1 MNGSPHKLLK
11 TKMKIEIVRDEVK
24 SLDIDHLKA
33 LSLNA
38 NDWQAAGISEYR
50 LYAYLSTFFN
60 KTTILDIGTR
70 TGGSALALS
79 YNPQNTVRSY
89 DLREQG
95 ASSIKKD
102 NISWNIGDFMKD
114 TEIDW
119 DNVSIV
125 MIDVDP
131 HDGAQERV
139 MMDWLRDKG
148 WKGIMLHDDIGPGW
162 PDIQLMWDEIPE
174 PKIDVTEIAHM
185 SGTGLVNFGEA
196 HEVAIV

>member
-1 MNGSPHKLLK
+1 
-11 TKMKIEIVRDEVK
+11 MKIDIVRDEVK
-24 SLDIDHLKA
+24 SLDIDHLKS
-33 LSLNA
+33 SLLNP

-89 DLREQG
+89 DLVEQG
-95 ASSIKKD
+95 ASTIKKD
-102 NISWNIGDFMKD
+102 NLSFFIGNFMED
-114 TEIDW
+114 EDIDW

-131 HDGAQERV
+131 HDGSQERV

-148 WKGIMLHDDIGPGW
+148 WKGIMFMMISVLVGI
-162 PDIQLMWDEIPE
+162 DIQLMWDEIPE
-174 PKIDVTEIAHM
+174 PKIDVTEI
-185 SGTGLVNFGEA
+185 SP
-196 HEVAIV
+196 HEWYWSCQLW

>member
-174 PKIDVTEIAHM
+174 EKFDVTDIAHL
-185 SGTGLVNFGEA
+185 SGTGLVNFGDA
-196 HEVAIV
+196 HEINFV

>member
-1 MNGSPHKLLK
+1 LLK

-174 PKIDVTEIAHM
+174 EKFDVTDIAHL
-185 SGTGLVNFGEA
+185 SGTGLVNFGDA
-196 HEVAIV
+196 HEINFV

>member
-1 MNGSPHKLLK
+1 
-11 TKMKIEIVRDEVK
+11 MKINIVRDEVK

-33 LSLNA
+33 LSLNP
-38 NDWQAAGISEYR
+38 NDWQAAGVSEYR

-89 DLREQG
+89 DLVEQG
-95 ASSIKKD
+95 ASTIKKD
-102 NISWNIGDFMKD
+102 NLSFFIGNFMED
-114 TEIDW
+114 EDIDW

-131 HDGAQERV
+131 HDGVQERV
-139 MMDWLRDKG
+139 MMDWLRDRD
-148 WKGIMLHDDIGPGW
+148 WKGIMLHDDIGPIW
-162 PDIQLMWDEIPE
+162 PDIQLMWNEIPE

-196 HEVAIV
+196 HEVAVV

>member
-24 SLDIDHLKA
+24 SLDIDHLKS

-174 PKIDVTEIAHM
+174 EKFDVTDIAHL
-185 SGTGLVNFGEA
+185 SGTGLVNFGDA
-196 HEVAIV
+196 HEINFV